1 MTTLSSVPVPVSD
14 PSAPDDATARASV
27 GVALRSARAELA
39 AAGVISPEAD
49 AELLLGAIA
58 DLSRG
63 QVQAAAVRGDRLEPA
78 AAAAYREL
86 VRRRAAREPLQ
97 HLIGRAPFRHLVL
110 HVGPGVFVPR
120 PETETVAQLAVDA
133 LRAAAAPEPV
143 AVDLGTGSGAIA
155 LAMATEVP
163 HARVLAVENSAE
175 AYVWAR
181 RNFDEWAPDGVLVFG
196 DLTDALPE
204 WRGRAAVV
212 VSNPPY
218 IPDDAL
224 PRDPQ
229 VLLSD
234 PPRAVYG
241 GPDGLEVVRAVSGAA
256 QRLLHPGGTLV
267 LEHGDAQGAAVRDLL
282 SRDGWVAIATHRDP
296 TGRDRAT
303 TALMPTRTEAPA

>member
-1 MTTLSSVPVPVSD
+1 MTTLGWVAVPASD
-14 PSAPDDATARASV
+14 PPAPDDPGLPVTIDA
-27 GVALRSARAELA
+27 ALRRARAELS
-39 AAGVISPEAD
+39 AAGVGSPEAD

-58 DLSRG
+58 RLGRG
-63 QVQAAAVRGDRLEPA
+63 QVQAAAVRGDGLAPE

-86 VRRRAAREPLQ
+86 VSRRAGREPLQ

-163 HARVLAVENSAE
+163 HATVVAVESSAE

-181 RNFDEWAPDGVLVFG
+181 RNFDEWAPGAVLVFG
-196 DLTDALPE
+196 DLADALPA

-218 IPDDAL
+218 IPDGAL
-224 PRDPQ
+224 PRDPE
-229 VLLSD
+229 VLLFD
-234 PPRAVYG
+234 PPQALYG
-241 GPDGLEVVRAVSGAA
+241 GPDGLDVVRAVSRAA
-256 QRLLHPGGTLV
+256 GRLLHPGGTLV

-282 SRDGWVAIATHRDP
+282 RRDGWLAIATHRDP

-303 TALMPTRTEAPA
+303 TAVLPTPAKAPA